1 MGGWVNSDK
10 MNFIDWLN
18 TVYSKME
25 RDTFSEQQLKFNDAL
40 SKKDLI
46 SNRLKPFFVK
56 EHQHFVMDFLHKKS
70 PYKGLLFYHGLGSG
84 KTAASIST
92 ADGLHENGNKIIVML
107 PASLK
112 TNYLEEIKVFGDAL
126 LRQKAYWCKVT
137 LPSRNSTGYKA
148 LVDEIVSKGI
158 PKKILLQQGFAWL
171 IDEEKTKNGEQNNP
185 EEIKEIERQVRY
197 LIRLKY
203 NFVHYN
209 SSNLI
214 TSLFD
219 YTKLLK
225 YRPEKN
231 RGDLNELYKNL

>member
-1 MGGWVNSDK
+1 MSKPKFKIKKKTPNKKIVKPVIPEDTESTSESFDTEYSTKNTECLTSSKNISSDLDSNIKRLEINDEMGGWVNSDK

-70 PYKGLLFYHGLGSG
+70 PYNGLLFYHGLGSG

-112 TNYLEEIKVFGDAL
+112 TNYLEEIKGFGDAL
-126 LRQKAYWCKVT
+126 LRQKAYWCKVV

-148 LVDEIVSKGI
+148 LVDELVACGI
-158 PKKILLQQGFAWL
+158 PCNIITTRG
-171 IDEEKTKNGEQNNP
+171 
-185 EEIKEIERQVRY
+185 Y
-197 LIRLKY
+197 L
-203 NFVHYN
+203 F
-209 SSNLI
+209 
-214 TSLFD
+214 
-219 YTKLLK
+219 
-225 YRPEKN
+225 N
-231 RGDLNELYKNL
+231 R